1 MKLIAFGLL
10 LAGSLIVVAQQPLQ
24 QRPTPEDRLRTMQ
37 RQMTL
42 LDRPIGTPASSPALP
57 QASYT
62 ADSVRHEGGLVRLTG
77 NVRIG
82 MPTFVLYADSAEY
95 RPATGEIE
103 PHGNVKV
110 RLIQPAMKKYKV
122 MQ

>member
-10 LAGSLIVVAQQPLQ
+10 LAGSLVVAQQPLP

-42 LDRPIGTPASSPALP
+42 LDRPIGTKPEMAPP
-57 QASYT
+57 QANYK
-62 ADSVRHEGGLVRLTG
+62 ADSVKNEGGLVRLTG
-77 NVRIG
+77 NVRITTA
-82 MPTFVLYADSAEY
+82 TFMLYADSAEY

-110 RLIQPAMKKYKV
+110 RLIQPAMKKYKI